1 MYYILIEKLIIM
13 KKYSGYWKLLVLT
26 ILLALVGMVLAYVE
40 QLPTIAALM
49 CAVLLVVGTALG
61 CMPDSDKYKSV

>member
-1 MYYILIEKLIIM
+1 M
-13 KKYSGYWKLLVLT
+13 KRYSGYWKLLVLT

-40 QLPTIAALM
+40 NLPTVGALM
-49 CAVLLVVGTALG
+49 CTVLLVVGTALG